1 MFLKDLIKEE
11 WSGDHLGQC
20 QNKRVNCDFSHD
32 VVFSSCS
39 SDYGSEGIFSENIQ
53 GWDRKTPNHKGKYC
67 SMIMAY
73 KDKKRC
79 KKSKSWNV
87 IVIIILKSEIHFCA
101 KRWKWRQLMRIVP
114 SSLCGNLAAKKRHVL
129 IIILHSKIFH
139 IHSFLD

>member
-20 QNKRVNCDFSHD
+20 QNKRVNFDLSHD

-53 GWDRKTPNHKGKYC
+53 GRNRKTPNHKGQYR

-73 KDKKRC
+73 KDRKWC
-79 KKSKSWNV
+79 QKSKSWNV

-101 KRWKWRQLMRIVP
+101 KGGSGDSWWGLFQVP
-114 SSLCGNLAAKKRHVL
+114 CVGVWLPRKGTC
-129 IIILHSKIFH
+129 
-139 IHSFLD
+139 